1 MNWGRRRK
9 TLAKNKNRALSI
21 LTVSVIAISLFSPLS
36 AQAEETIS
44 ISTVTDFKDFTEKC
58 VYDEYSKN
66 KKFVLENDID
76 LAGVEIKNAEVF
88 CGVFEGGGHSIK
100 NVNLEFEGSNKGL
113 FSSLS
118 KDAQVRDLNVS
129 GTIKVSEEKGE
140 TTEKI
145 LRRRA
150 AQLLEKIN
158 ITYDDLEDTAKAAG
172 GIVGYNEGLV
182 INCSFDGKINGKRQ
196 VGGIVGFNTMR
207 GVVDSCKSSADVVGD
222 NETGGICG
230 YNEGRLKLSQ
240 NEGKVCP
247 EANENTINAGG
258 IAGNSEGAVV
268 QCTNNGEVGG
278 DSFGD
283 NIGGI
288 CGKQS
293 GEIREC
299 VNNAAVKG
307 RRSVGGICGRFEPYT
322 DIELTYQSAKAAL
335 DKQLE
340 DWKKDVSDAR
350 KKMTDLFDEL
360 TDGKGII
367 SDILDRL
374 GIKEGTTGN
383 RLDRLTDSATSMMD
397 NISDTTRQMR
407 DKNLTDSVINSLNSL
422 TDFSSETKDTLKDL
436 SGSVDTTLG
445 NLDDFM
451 DEFDGKGQELTDTLD
466 NLNDAIDKGEED
478 VDVIRD
484 KVFEQTDLMR
494 EDLDK
499 LSDNLDTTHTN
510 LQNMMRSVRNMGG
523 SATDFFEDI
532 DDSVVDTQKAVKRM
546 KERLEEI
553 TKPIR
558 DARNKISDLRKEL
571 SATPAPTPKAKPA
584 AEYSESGYSVDADG
598 SLDSGYD
605 VEPSIV
611 GKAGGLLSVTAYAAD
626 DDKLI
631 TAISYLRS
639 TDISMPRLIGGENA
653 DTALVRYCINNAG
666 VTGTELAGGVAGSTG
681 FESTVRSGDSITLPD
696 GTKVDADS
704 VLKAVIECCV
714 SDGAVKSKNDYA
726 GGICGKCDIGNIRKS
741 LTTGEITSTDG
752 SYAGGVAG
760 YSRGEITDCIAIN
773 DVDAKS
779 YLGGIAGSGKD
790 IKTSYSLARLDGK
803 KDKSG
808 AIAGFASGD
817 VSGTYFIDEGLSGI
831 SGANLEGKAEPV
843 APSEIAVS
851 DGNIPS
857 KMRALNNG
865 SFFMET
871 GDLFMP
877 QIAAL
882 ARNDAAGVGALLQSK
897 SAELSR
903 FHFKVSFID
912 KDKELRS
919 MVVDYGTK
927 LQSNDIPKLTADG
940 QEVPLWDKD
949 ITAPIVRHTKF
960 TAVYNKATATISTGE
975 EPPLLLV
982 ESVFDDNTEVKL
994 NDETTDFEFGGYK
1007 KSAAYSF
1014 ELSKSAYDVIKVH
1027 IRDEEKKAAKI
1038 AVFDNGKW
1046 TLLDCTMDGSYAVFT
1061 VGAPCKFVVLYKN
1074 AAGTVTVWIIIGLAV
1089 IALAAGGYI
1098 AFRKI
1103 KKRTGEG
1110 KVKDGKDSKN

>member
-1 MNWGRRRK
+1 
-9 TLAKNKNRALSI
+9 
-21 LTVSVIAISLFSPLS
+21 
-36 AQAEETIS
+36 
-44 ISTVTDFKDFTEKC
+44 
-58 VYDEYSKN
+58 
-66 KKFVLENDID
+66 
-76 LAGVEIKNAEVF
+76 
-88 CGVFEGGGHSIK
+88 
-100 NVNLEFEGSNKGL
+100 
-113 FSSLS
+113 
-118 KDAQVRDLNVS
+118 
-129 GTIKVSEEKGE
+129 
-140 TTEKI
+140 
-145 LRRRA
+145 
-150 AQLLEKIN
+150 
-158 ITYDDLEDTAKAAG
+158 
-172 GIVGYNEGLV
+172 
-182 INCSFDGKINGKRQ
+182 
-196 VGGIVGFNTMR
+196 
-207 GVVDSCKSSADVVGD
+207 
-222 NETGGICG
+222 
-230 YNEGRLKLSQ
+230 
-240 NEGKVCP
+240 
-247 EANENTINAGG
+247 
-258 IAGNSEGAVV
+258 
-268 QCTNNGEVGG
+268 
-278 DSFGD
+278 
-283 NIGGI
+283 
-288 CGKQS
+288 
-293 GEIREC
+293 
-299 VNNAAVKG
+299 
-307 RRSVGGICGRFEPYT
+307 
-322 DIELTYQSAKAAL
+322 
-335 DKQLE
+335 
-340 DWKKDVSDAR
+340 
-350 KKMTDLFDEL
+350 MTDLFDEL
-360 TDGKGII
+360 TDGRGII

-374 GIKEGTTGN
+374 GIKEGSMSS
-383 RLDRLTDSATSMMD
+383 RLDRLTDSATNMMD
-397 NISDTTRQMR
+397 NVTDATKRAR
-407 DKNLTDSVINSLNSL
+407 DKNLADSVINSLNSL
-422 TDFSSETKDTLKDL
+422 TSFSEEAKNSVKDVSSSL
-436 SGSVDTTLG
+436 DTSLG
-445 NLDDFM
+445 KLDDFL
-451 DEFDGKGQELTDTLD
+451 DEFEGKGQELTDTLN
-466 NLNDAIDKGEED
+466 NLNDAIDKGEDD
-478 VDVIRD
+478 VDILRD
-484 KVFEQTDLMR
+484 KVIEQADSLS
-494 EDLDK
+494 EDLDE
-499 LSDNLDTTHTN
+499 LDERLNSTHAMLQTT
-510 LQNMMRSVRNMGG
+510 MRSIRGAGG
-523 SATDFFEDI
+523 SLTDFF
-532 DDSVVDTQKAVKRM
+532 DDVDESVVNAQNEVTKIKKRV
-546 KERLEEI
+546 EEI
-553 TKPIR
+553 TKPVRDLRERISDIR
-558 DARNKISDLRKEL
+558 DRVN
-571 SATPAPTPKAKPA
+571 ATPSPSPSSAPQVQ
-584 AEYSESGYSVDADG
+584 YNESGYSVDADG

-605 VEPSIV
+605 VEPSVV

-626 DDKLI
+626 DDKLM
-631 TAISYLRS
+631 TAISDLRS

-666 VTGTELAGGVAGSTG
+666 VTGTELTGGVAGSTG

-857 KMRALNNG
+857 KMRALAGGN
-865 SFFMET
+865 FFMET

-982 ESVFDDNTEVKL
+982 ESV
-994 NDETTDFEFGGYK
+994 
-1007 KSAAYSF
+1007 
-1014 ELSKSAYDVIKVH
+1014 
-1027 IRDEEKKAAKI
+1027 
-1038 AVFDNGKW
+1038 
-1046 TLLDCTMDGSYAVFT
+1046 
-1061 VGAPCKFVVLYKN
+1061 
-1074 AAGTVTVWIIIGLAV
+1074 
-1089 IALAAGGYI
+1089 
-1098 AFRKI
+1098 
-1103 KKRTGEG
+1103 
-1110 KVKDGKDSKN
+1110 

>member
-1 MNWGRRRK
+1 MTRSK
-9 TLAKNKNRALSI
+9 QSVLSL
-21 LTVSVIAISLFSPLS
+21 LTAGVIAVSLFAPLN
-36 AQAEETIS
+36 ALAEETVS
-44 ISTVTDFKDFTEKC
+44 ISTVTDFKNFTEKC

-293 GEIREC
+293 GEVREC

-374 GIKEGTTGN
+374 GIKEGSMSS
-383 RLDRLTDSATSMMD
+383 RLDRLTDSATNMMD
-397 NISDTTRQMR
+397 NVTDATKRAR
-407 DKNLTDSVINSLNSL
+407 DKNLADSVINSLNSL
-422 TDFSSETKDTLKDL
+422 TSFSEEAKNSVKDVSSSL
-436 SGSVDTTLG
+436 DTSLG
-445 NLDDFM
+445 KLDNFL
-451 DEFDGKGQELTDTLD
+451 DEFEGKGQELTDTLN
-466 NLNDAIDKGEED
+466 NLNDAIDKGEDD
-478 VDVIRD
+478 VDILRD
-484 KVFEQTDLMR
+484 KVIEQADSLS
-494 EDLDK
+494 EDLDE
-499 LSDNLDTTHTN
+499 LDERLNSTHAMLQTT
-510 LQNMMRSVRNMGG
+510 MRSIRGAGG
-523 SATDFFEDI
+523 SLTDFF
-532 DDSVVDTQKAVKRM
+532 DDVDESVVNAQNEVTKIKKRV
-546 KERLEEI
+546 EEI
-553 TKPIR
+553 TKPVR
-558 DARNKISDLRKEL
+558 DLREKISDIRDRVN
-571 SATPAPTPKAKPA
+571 ATPTPSPSSAPQVQ
-584 AEYSESGYSVDADG
+584 YNESGYSVDADG

-626 DDKLI
+626 DDKLM
-631 TAISYLRS
+631 TAISDLRS

-666 VTGTELAGGVAGSTG
+666 VTGTEL
-681 FESTVRSGDSITLPD
+681 
-696 GTKVDADS
+696 
-704 VLKAVIECCV
+704 
-714 SDGAVKSKNDYA
+714 
-726 GGICGKCDIGNIRKS
+726 
-741 LTTGEITSTDG
+741 
-752 SYAGGVAG
+752 
-760 YSRGEITDCIAIN
+760 
-773 DVDAKS
+773 
-779 YLGGIAGSGKD
+779 
-790 IKTSYSLARLDGK
+790 
-803 KDKSG
+803 
-808 AIAGFASGD
+808 
-817 VSGTYFIDEGLSGI
+817 
-831 SGANLEGKAEPV
+831 
-843 APSEIAVS
+843 
-851 DGNIPS
+851 
-857 KMRALNNG
+857 
-865 SFFMET
+865 
-871 GDLFMP
+871 
-877 QIAAL
+877 
-882 ARNDAAGVGALLQSK
+882 
-897 SAELSR
+897 
-903 FHFKVSFID
+903 
-912 KDKELRS
+912 
-919 MVVDYGTK
+919 
-927 LQSNDIPKLTADG
+927 
-940 QEVPLWDKD
+940 
-949 ITAPIVRHTKF
+949 
-960 TAVYNKATATISTGE
+960 
-975 EPPLLLV
+975 
-982 ESVFDDNTEVKL
+982 
-994 NDETTDFEFGGYK
+994 
-1007 KSAAYSF
+1007 
-1014 ELSKSAYDVIKVH
+1014 
-1027 IRDEEKKAAKI
+1027 
-1038 AVFDNGKW
+1038 
-1046 TLLDCTMDGSYAVFT
+1046 
-1061 VGAPCKFVVLYKN
+1061 
-1074 AAGTVTVWIIIGLAV
+1074 
-1089 IALAAGGYI
+1089 
-1098 AFRKI
+1098 
-1103 KKRTGEG
+1103 
-1110 KVKDGKDSKN
+1110 